1 MDIKQVLK
9 NVKSELE
16 KAITTAEFN
25 GEPYGDGNAAKQALI
40 RSQRLINYIHEL
52 IKSELIGCGVNPNK
66 LYPRLNSTKPEIKIQ
81 GFLKA
86 KKQDICILPN
96 PLILENESEIEKVL
110 IVNARSQLSSL
121 QKNIDTLH
129 ERTFAEALNLH
140 LKYPKQCL
148 GEVYLI
154 PTHEYDDRATVD
166 NEVKFKK
173 VSQIEH
179 YIQIFQALN
188 RRIDHTKDEYRYE
201 RVCLLIADFR
211 QQSPKLYSDIQEL
224 IEDGLVS
231 KGTKATLKHLTFDS
245 FATDLLDTYSQRFN
259 IKELY

>member
-25 GEPYGDGNAAKQALI
+25 GEPYSDGNTAKQALF

-52 IKSELIGCGVNPNK
+52 IKSELIDCGVNPNK
-66 LYPRLNSTKPEIKIQ
+66 LCPHLNSTKPEIKIQ

-154 PTHEYDDRATVD
+154 PTHEYDDIAMVD
-166 NEVKFKK
+166 NRVEFKK
-173 VSQIEH
+173 LSRIEY
-179 YIQIFQALN
+179 YIQIFQALDN
-188 RRIDHTKDEYRYE
+188 RADYRRDEYKYE
-201 RVCLLIADFR
+201 RVCLLVADFR
-211 QQSPKLYSDIQEL
+211 QKSPKLYSDIQEL
-224 IEDGLVS
+224 IDDGLVS
-231 KGTKATLKHLTFDS
+231 RGVKATLKNLTFDS
-245 FATDLLDTYSQRFN
+245 FAKDLLDIYSRRFS
-259 IKELY
+259 ISELY